1 MKVKTK
7 YFYAGM
13 SSKGSM
19 TLFLAL
25 ILTLVFSFFF
35 SLLEAARVQGL
46 SQIAKRSTLLQL
58 ESALGEYQADLWE
71 NYDLLFLDGGNS
83 AGELDLVMLEGRRME
98 EEELRK
104 KSAGF
109 YQLALQS
116 VEITSYSLAT
126 DHNGAAFEK
135 QACKAIKKQLAAGTA
150 EAVKQKL
157 KTGEEMAQKS
167 QNMEKQWESAKDAMA
182 EAENWEEEDME
193 ADTGTGGDG
202 AFVPQN
208 PSVPEKDLPPN
219 PVDSVDLLKK
229 SAILAMVV
237 ENPHEISSKTI
248 SLQDTLK
255 RRKKAEGNLQ
265 QPERGTL
272 DKLWFLQYLNSY
284 FGCKTRKG
292 KKDISHALDYELEYC
307 VAGTS
312 SDRENLEKTVKEL
325 LLIRE
330 AGNFT
335 TIMQDGKKQALAM
348 ELAAAA
354 VGFTGMA
361 PLIYAVKIG
370 ILLAWSY
377 IESILDVRC
386 LLEGGKV
393 PLVKP
398 AADWKSDVSLGEE
411 ILKDKKEQSESQEK
425 GLDYQE
431 YLQFLLLL
439 VKEETLVWRA
449 MDIIEQNIKIKESAF
464 RMDHQLH
471 GMELEG
477 LYTASPL
484 FLGFITAVKAK
495 GGTYQFRE
503 NGIEFY
509 LE

>member
-46 SQIAKRSTLLQL
+46 SKIAKRSTLLQL

-71 NYDLLFLDGGNS
+71 NYNLLFLDAGNS

-116 VEITSYSLAT
+116 LEITSYSLAT

-157 KTGEEMAQKS
+157 KMGEEMAQKS

-182 EAENWEEEDME
+182 EAENWEDME
-193 ADTGTGGDG
+193 ADKGKGGDG

-208 PSVPEKDLPPN
+208 PSVPEEDLPPN

-229 SAILAMVV
+229 SAILAIVV
-237 ENPHEISSKTI
+237 ENPNEVSSKTI

-255 RRKKAEGNLQ
+255 RRKKEEGNLQ
-265 QPERGTL
+265 QPEHGTL
-272 DKLWFLQYLNSY
+272 DKLWFLQYLNGY

-292 KKDISHALDYELEYC
+292 KKNISHALDYELEYC

-335 TIMQDGKKQALAM
+335 TIMQDSKKQALAL
-348 ELAAAA
+348 EIATAA
-354 VGFTGMA
+354 VGFTGVA

-386 LLEGGKV
+386 LLSGGRV
-393 PLVKP
+393 ALVK
-398 AADWKSDVSLGEE
+398 AVSDWKSDVSVGEKA
-411 ILKDKKEQSESQEK
+411 LDKKAEKTESRED
-425 GLDYQE
+425 GLDYRE
-431 YLQFLLLL
+431 YLQILLLL
-439 VKEETLVWRA
+439 VREETLAFRA
-449 MDIIEQNIKIKESAF
+449 MDIIERNMALKQRTF
-464 RMDHQLH
+464 RMDCQIH
-471 GMELEG
+471 GVQAVG

-484 FLGFITAVKAK
+484 FLGFITTQKTDD
-495 GGTYQFRE
+495 GLYHFR
-503 NGIEFY
+503 GQGSLMY
-509 LE
+509 K

>member
-46 SQIAKRSTLLQL
+46 SKIAKRSTLLQL

-71 NYDLLFLDGGNS
+71 NYNLLFLDAGNS

-116 VEITSYSLAT
+116 LEITSYSLAT

-157 KTGEEMAQKS
+157 KMGEEMAQKS
-167 QNMEKQWESAKDAMA
+167 QSMEKQWESAKDAMA
-182 EAENWEEEDME
+182 EAENWEDME
-193 ADTGTGGDG
+193 ADKGKGGDG

-208 PSVPEKDLPPN
+208 PSVPEEYLPPN

-229 SAILAMVV
+229 SAILAIVV
-237 ENPHEISSKTI
+237 ENPNEVSSKTI

-255 RRKKAEGNLQ
+255 RRKKEEGNLQ
-265 QPERGTL
+265 QPEHGTL
-272 DKLWFLQYLNSY
+272 DKLWFLQYLNGY

-292 KKDISHALDYELEYC
+292 KKNISHALDYELEYC

-312 SDRENLEKTVKEL
+312 SDCENLEKTVKEL

-335 TIMQDGKKQALAM
+335 TIMQDGKKQALAT

-361 PLIYAVKIG
+361 PLIYAVKVG

-377 IESILDVRC
+377 LESILDVRC
-386 LLEGGKV
+386 LLAGGKV
-393 PLVKP
+393 PLVKS
-398 AADWKSDVSLGEE
+398 AAEWKSDVSLGEE
-411 ILKDKKEQSESQEK
+411 ILQDKKEQSESQEK

-449 MDIIEQNIKIKESAF
+449 MDIIEQNIKLKESAF

-471 GMELEG
+471 GMEIEG

-484 FLGFITAVKAK
+484 FLGFITAVKIK

-503 NGIEFY
+503 RGMEFY